1 MLRLGSWARKSPS
14 TIHLSRFL
22 SPCWTD
28 IRDDRCQTNLAFSN
42 SPQRILTLNKIPLC
56 HAIITTRDLSTSQI
70 LFKDSTFS
78 KLKQMIK
85 DYWYVI
91 IPVEVVTS
99 VMWYGAIFLSLKG
112 GVDIVQVL
120 TNLGVSEQTLRYNFK
135 EE

>member
-1 MLRLGSWARKSPS
+1 MLRLGTWARKSPS

-42 SPQRILTLNKIPLC
+42 SPQRILTLNKLPLC
-56 HAIITTRDLSTSQI
+56 QAITTRDLSTSQI
-70 LFKDSTFS
+70 LLKDSTWS

-85 DYWYVI
+85 DYWYII

-99 VMWYGAIFLSLKG
+99 AMWYGAIFLSLKG

-120 TNLGVSEQTLRYNFK
+120 TNVGFSEKTLR
-135 EE
+135 